1 MAELTYRDTLKSPA
15 AWGAVGS
22 MALTVS
28 VLIASE
34 FMPVSLLTPI
44 ARDLTMLEG
53 QAGQAISISGFFAV
67 VTSLFVARL
76 TAGIDRKT
84 VLTWFSGLLVL
95 SAVVVTF
102 APNYWILMAG
112 RALLGIA
119 IGGFWSMSTAIV
131 HRSPEIGRPGYCE

>member
-1 MAELTYRDTLKSPA
+1 MAELSYRETLKSPA
-15 AWGAVGS
+15 AWGAGGS
-22 MALTVS
+22 MAMTVS

-84 VLTWFSGLLVL
+84 VLTWFSGVI
-95 SAVVVTF
+95 SADDY
-102 APNYWILMAG
+102 APAFPYERTSNSQ
-112 RALLGIA
+112 RQ
-119 IGGFWSMSTAIV
+119 
-131 HRSPEIGRPGYCE
+131 HRCSSGLARMPLCPHGS